1 MRWLRVVAASFWVTL
16 VMAYIMGYR
25 IVLTRGTSMLPT
37 IAPYSTALIQPL
49 DAAKSI
55 KVGDL
60 VAVRKVFVSDTQV
73 RVEGWIKRLGVVK
86 PNGACYVYGDNR
98 AVSWDT
104 WVYWRDI
111 EGRVYVLANGWLQ
124 TLMLFVVLVEIACW
138 TIGDSVLGRIILWLI
153 KVRRRCRGKHP

>member
-1 MRWLRVVAASFWVTL
+1 VRWLRVAAVSFWVTL
-16 VMAYIMGYR
+16 VLAYIMGYR

-37 IAPYSTALIQPL
+37 IAPTSTVLIQPL

-55 KVGDL
+55 KVGDV
-60 VAVRKVFVSDTQV
+60 VAVRKVFISEGQV
-73 RVEGWIKRLGVVK
+73 RVEGWIKRLRVVL
-86 PNGACYVYGDNR
+86 PNGACYVEGDNR

-104 WVYWRDI
+104 WVCWRDI

-138 TIGDSVLGRIILWLI
+138 AIGDSVLGRIMLWLI
-153 KVRRRCRGKHP
+153 KVGKRGRGTHP